1 MMELILDEANTKKL
15 LKEIMIELINDRQDL
30 FHELIMEVIEEVG
43 LAAAIREG
51 RQNEFV
57 DEAEIEAILAG

>member
-1 MMELILDEANTKKL
+1 
-15 LKEIMIELINDRQDL
+15 
-30 FHELIMEVIEEVG
+30 MEVIEEAG